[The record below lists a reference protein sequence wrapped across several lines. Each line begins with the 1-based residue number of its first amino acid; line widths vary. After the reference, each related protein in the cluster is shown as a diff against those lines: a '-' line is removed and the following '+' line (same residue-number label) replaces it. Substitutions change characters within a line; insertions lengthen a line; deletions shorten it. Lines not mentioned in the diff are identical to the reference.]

1 MDSVSRVDFDP
12 RNAPPGPWRKMWSH
26 IPFCCKKSF
35 YNCFAKNERIDGA
48 LWKKALNKYRRTL
61 EKGADDLQSY
71 AIIPDAY
78 KVVSQETIDK
88 YKNKK

>member
-1 MDSVSRVDFDP
+1 MGLFGTFSQ
-12 RNAPPGPWRKMWSH
+12 
-26 IPFCCKKSF
+26 
-35 YNCFAKNERIDGA
+35 KNETNEI
-48 LWKKALNKYRRTL
+48 KEYL

-88 YKNKK
+88 FNNKK